1 MIGYLSVSWLRTN
14 STTHSTKLPNLA
26 ILIKYGFRAILHI
39 VAHTILCDGL
49 CYTAIVVQL
58 ILLGICHLY
67 L

>member
-49 CYTAIVVQL
+49 LLHIVVQL